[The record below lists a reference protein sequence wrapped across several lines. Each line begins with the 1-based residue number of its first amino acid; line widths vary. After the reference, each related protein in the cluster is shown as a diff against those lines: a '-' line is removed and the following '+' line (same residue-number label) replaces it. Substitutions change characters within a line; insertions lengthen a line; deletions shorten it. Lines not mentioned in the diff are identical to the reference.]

1 MDLQEKIIAQM
12 YFKLKIYQKNGY
24 EFQNFFT
31 SIMNKYEPNYMTIKT
46 QGRLGDKKNDGYI
59 PSKGIYFQVY
69 SPEKMDANDA
79 ISKIEEDL
87 KGLMEYWDKICKVK
101 EYNFVINDKYA
112 GAYPSINEKILKEG
126 QKYNINAK
134 LLLANHLENIFFKLK
149 DEEITEILGS
159 IITVP
164 IENLSFNSLNEV
176 INGIMNLPIK
186 DTESLVLPAEME
198 EKIKFNNLNEQ
209 IENILNQHSIYTG
222 QLEEYFSNKGD
233 FEREKIQ
240 QILSN
245 IYEESKNEIDEGDR
259 DANSLRFFYIV
270 KKITPPKASVS
281 IINAVYILMSYYF
294 ESCDI
299 FQNPNSEEKE

>member
-1 MDLQEKIIAQM
+1 
-12 YFKLKIYQKNGY
+12 
-24 EFQNFFT
+24 
-31 SIMNKYEPNYMTIKT
+31 MNKYEPEYMTIKT
-46 QGRLGDKKNDGYI
+46 QGKFGDRKNDGYI

-69 SPEKMDANDA
+69 SPESIEARDA

-87 KGLMEYWDKICKVK
+87 EGLMKYWDKICKVK
-101 EYNFVINDKYA
+101 EYNFVVNDKYA
-112 GAYPSINEKILKEG
+112 GVYPSINAKILEEG

-149 DEEITEILGS
+149 DEEIAEILGS

-164 IENLSFNSLNEV
+164 IENLSFSSLNEV
-176 INGIMNLPIK
+176 IEGIMNLPIK
-186 DTESLVLPAEME
+186 DTENLILPAEME
-198 EKIKFNNLNEQ
+198 EKIKFNNLNKQ
-209 IENILNQHSIYTG
+209 IEDILNQHSIYTG

-233 FEREKIQ
+233 FEREKVQ
-240 QILSN
+240 QILSK
-245 IYEESKNEIDEGDR
+245 IYEESKSEIDNGDR

-270 KKITPPKASVS
+270 KKITPEKASVS

-299 FQNPNSEEKE
+299 FQNPNGEEQK